1 MQRNVDRQPC
11 MALILGICGWLVHM
25 LARFQARGYTY
36 VLGAAARTQNA
47 REGFG
52 NKAA

>member
-11 MALILGICGWLVHM
+11 MAFVLGIYGRLVHM
-25 LARFQARGYTY
+25 LARFRARGYTY

-47 REGFG
+47 HEGFD